1 MRLVAAAV
9 AVVVSLAT
17 AQAQEPAPAGE
28 LNTLRDITAAL
39 RKCWVAPSEFDSSGN
54 MDITIMLSFR
64 SNGEIFGGRITHT
77 SRAVSDNERA
87 LYYEA
92 LEQMIARCSHLPVS
106 ESLGQAIAGRPFM
119 FRIIDTRQQKGA

>member
-1 MRLVAAAV
+1 MRSVAAAV
-9 AVVVSLAT
+9 AVAGLLTV
-17 AQAQEPAPAGE
+17 AQAQQPAAVRE
-28 LNTLRDITAAL
+28 LNTLKDINAAL

-87 LYYEA
+87 LYYAA

-106 ESLGQAIAGRPFM
+106 ESLGEAIAGRPFM
-119 FRIIDTRQQKGA
+119 FRIIDTRKQKGA